1 MWDANRP
8 QILSNYWK
16 AIVELLIDQDSTT
29 SSVLYKTTG
38 VDLFHMVSAT
48 VFTHLAARNDF
59 KKDTIKQLLQR
70 GLNNLPDENIAMA
83 HSGWWERGSIASGLN
98 SAAVRKLATSLSH
111 AINAQGDATVVAL

>member
-1 MWDANRP
+1 
-8 QILSNYWK
+8 
-16 AIVELLIDQDSTT
+16 
-29 SSVLYKTTG
+29 
-38 VDLFHMVSAT
+38 MVSAT

-70 GLNNLPDENIAMA
+70 GLNNLPDEYIAMA